1 MRHATPDDL
10 DRLES
15 LLERLR
21 ALDGLKERKR
31 GNFTRRSQAFLH
43 FHEHDGG
50 LFADVR
56 LSESFDRFAVTTP
69 AQERALL
76 AAIRRTLRA
85 S

>member
-15 LLERLR
+15 LLEQLR
-21 ALDGLKERKR
+21 AFDALKERKR

-43 FHEHDGG
+43 FHEHGGG

-56 LSESFDRFAVTTP
+56 LSETFDRFAVTTA
-69 AQERALL
+69 AQQRALL
-76 AAIRRTLRA
+76 TAIRRALRE